1 MESRRNFMN
10 GCFHEGK
17 NYFLVNSDRFSV
29 QSDQF
34 SVLSEQWSVL
44 SEQCRKLIYAQIAN
58 EIYFMAKISFALVIH
73 AGIFVVLKI

>member
-1 MESRRNFMN
+1 MESSRNFMN

-17 NYFLVNSDRFSV
+17 NYFLVNSEQWSV
-29 QSDQF
+29 HSDK
-34 SVLSEQWSVL
+34 WSVL

-58 EIYFMAKISFALVIH
+58 GFYFMAKISFALVID